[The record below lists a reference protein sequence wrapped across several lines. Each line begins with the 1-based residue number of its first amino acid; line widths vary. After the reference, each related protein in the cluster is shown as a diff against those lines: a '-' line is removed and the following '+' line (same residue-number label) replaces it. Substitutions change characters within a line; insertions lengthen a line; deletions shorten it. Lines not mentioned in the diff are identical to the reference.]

1 MVSTVGEVGLTVTRQ
16 KKSGRQDLNLRP
28 LAPHASALPGCA
40 TPRFRSLINFYQ
52 EAVTTLLNISVSP
65 LFVKRESLV
74 GGKVFISGL
83 HICRRWTRFHLGNEV
98 RSIPAKVG
106 TLANPSN
113 YLPCCYY
120 SGGSSLNQ
128 SPTDTRTIPYSEQV
142 GYLGLQV
149 LSQLEA

>member
-1 MVSTVGEVGLTVTRQ
+1 M
-16 KKSGRQDLNLRP
+16 K
-28 LAPHASALPGCA
+28 
-40 TPRFRSLINFYQ
+40 FYQ

-65 LFVKRESLV
+65 LFVKRESLA
-74 GGKVFISGL
+74 GGRVFISGL
-83 HICRRWTRFHLGNEV
+83 YIYRRWAQFHLGNEV
-98 RSIPAKVG
+98 RSIAAKVG

-120 SGGSSLNQ
+120 TGGCSLNQ
-128 SPTDTRTIPYSEQV
+128 TPADTRTIAYSEQV